1 MRPLEVKL
9 PHSLE
14 PAEVRRRIE
23 AAVARAGDDFG
34 DSVGDLSATWHSE
47 DRMEL
52 RMSVLGTPIEGEL
65 HNAPG
70 ELVVRVTLP
79 ALAALF
85 AGRIRSGIEE
95 RLGGLLV
102 SRPA

>member
-1 MRPLEVKL
+1 MNPLEVRL
-9 PHSLE
+9 PHSLP
-14 PAEVRRRIE
+14 PAEVRRRLE
-23 AAVARAGDDFG
+23 AAVARAGDEFG
-34 DSVGDLSATWHSE
+34 ESLGDVDATWQGE
-47 DRMEL
+47 DRLLL
-52 RMSVLGTPIEGEL
+52 RMAVLGTPIEGDL

-95 RLGGLLV
+95 RLGGLLAV
-102 SRPA
+102 RPG

>member
-1 MRPLEVKL
+1 MNPLEVRL
-9 PHSLE
+9 PHSLP
-14 PAEVRRRIE
+14 PAEVRRRLE
-23 AAVARAGDDFG
+23 AAVARAGDEFG
-34 DSVGDLSATWHSE
+34 ESLGDVDATWQAE
-47 DRMEL
+47 DRLLL
-52 RMSVLGTPIEGEL
+52 RMAVLGTPIEGDL

-95 RLGGLLV
+95 RLGGLLAA
-102 SRPA
+102 RPG